1 MVERP
6 ELASTAPAV
15 GPYSAVTEAN
25 GFVFLSGQM
34 GYDRSVGE
42 LVLGDVAVE
51 AQLIMTNI
59 EALLGELGLSWEDVA
74 KTTIF
79 LADMGDFATVNEIYG
94 AAVGDFKPARSTVEV
109 AALPLGARVEI
120 ELIAAR

>member
-6 ELASTAPAV
+6 ELASASPAV

-34 GYDRSVGE
+34 GYDRSLGE

-51 AQLIMTNI
+51 AQLIMANI
-59 EALLGELGLSWEDVA
+59 GAMLGELGLSWENVA

-79 LADMGDFATVNEIYG
+79 LADMADFATVNEIYG
-94 AAVGDFKPARSTVEV
+94 AAVGESKPARSTVEV

>member
-59 EALLGELGLSWEDVA
+59 EALLGELGLSWENVA

>member
-6 ELASTAPAV
+6 ELASSAPAV

-59 EALLGELGLSWEDVA
+59 QALLGELGLSWEDVA

-94 AAVGDFKPARSTVEV
+94 AAVGDSKPARSTVEV